1 MTVWRTR
8 VPLLGIIPIT
18 MPCILPVFSSHPLP
32 TELILM
38 SLTIKVKITILI
50 QQGQQIKLMVLSY
63 ISPSRRKTC
72 FKDMALAMALKPKG

>member
-1 MTVWRTR
+1 MTLWRTR
-8 VPLLGIIPIT
+8 VPLIGIIPIT
-18 MPCILPVFSSHPLP
+18 MPRILPVFSSYHLP
-32 TELILM
+32 TKLILM
-38 SLTIKVKITILI
+38 SLTIKVKITIMI